1 MKKLFLILFLFLDSV
16 IYAQTP
22 CTPGGAWN
30 RCGRAQNSTYIPELN
45 SLDSLFYHW
54 AAIGGIPVTGGGG
67 GGGSTD
73 TIINS
78 AYLPVIAAYDRTIS
92 IATRNIDSLENLTY
106 AGSSAGASFAQITAV
121 ATRNIDSL
129 ESLTYAGSNASAG
142 NARIT
147 AIATRNIDSLET
159 IYSPLINGNMVSV
172 VTNTNNLPLNQQITA
187 VATRNADSIL
197 LVELPPINTNT
208 SYLPAIASTSQITA
222 VATRNIDSLESLT
235 YAGSNASAGNARIT
249 AIATRN
255 IDSLENLTYAGSSAG
270 AVNAQITAVATRNMD
285 SLLQYPL
292 PTTGLSASATAT
304 PTISIS
310 AYTAGME
317 VGGIMS
323 FTLLR
328 TNSGTGQL
336 MSNMVIEN
344 GSNKSPLTILLF
356 SQNPSNGTYADH
368 TPFALNATDAQYLIR
383 AIPVAQTDYISAG
396 GFSVVDNT
404 AIGKVI
410 RNTNAGKTIYAIV
423 VTTSTPTYNTTSAL
437 SFTFG
442 IIQD

>member
-222 VATRNIDSLESLT
+222 IATRNIDSLESLT

>member
-1 MKKLFLILFLFLDSV
+1 
-16 IYAQTP
+16 
-22 CTPGGAWN
+22 
-30 RCGRAQNSTYIPELN
+30 
-45 SLDSLFYHW
+45 
-54 AAIGGIPVTGGGG
+54 
-67 GGGSTD
+67 
-73 TIINS
+73 
-78 AYLPVIAAYDRTIS
+78 
-92 IATRNIDSLENLTY
+92 
-106 AGSSAGASFAQITAV
+106 
-121 ATRNIDSL
+121 
-129 ESLTYAGSNASAG
+129 
-142 NARIT
+142 
-147 AIATRNIDSLET
+147 
-159 IYSPLINGNMVSV
+159 MVSV

-222 VATRNIDSLESLT
+222 VATRNIDSLESLTYAGSNASAGNARITAIATRNIDSLESLT